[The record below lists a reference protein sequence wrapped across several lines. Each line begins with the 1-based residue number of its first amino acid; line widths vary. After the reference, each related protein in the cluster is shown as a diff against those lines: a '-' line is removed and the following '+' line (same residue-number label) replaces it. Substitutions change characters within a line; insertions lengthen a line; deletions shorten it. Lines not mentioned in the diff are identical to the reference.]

1 VTIEIRML
9 GRFEV
14 LADGSPC
21 SAVPWRRRQAA
32 ALVKVLALARYRTMH
47 REQLIDVI
55 WPDVPVDL
63 AAPRMHK
70 AAHFARHGFPDPTA
84 AIVLRGDTIS
94 LLPDDDVVID
104 AVVFEQAATDAL
116 LEGTVDAA
124 ATALAGFGGVLLP
137 DDLYEP
143 WAEQA
148 RERLSVLH
156 QQLLRQAGRW
166 EQLLEID
173 PADEEAHVALMR
185 AHLDRGDRTSAL
197 RQFERMDRTMRRE
210 LGIGAGP
217 EAAALRDRA
226 TAEIATVTATTPQ
239 QRQRRQLIGRDA
251 ELRTVRRLLESAAA
265 GRGGIALVSGASG
278 VGKTA
283 LLNAMLSEARA
294 QGFRTGAGAA
304 AKIEGAWPY
313 APVLEAIND
322 LCRAHPQVLDHLHEN
337 YRAELDRALS
347 LRTVTATDD
356 AGHQRLFVAAA
367 ALLRVAA
374 EDAGAML
381 IVDDV
386 HEADDAT
393 LRLLHYLARG
403 AAGDR
408 LLLVVAHRDLAEH
421 GRLEE
426 FAASL
431 ARRQVAARVLVQPLD
446 GRATAELVRSVA
458 PNVSDDVARQIWQ
471 LAGGLPFA
479 SIELARQAAD
489 APAGS
494 NLALAG
500 GFLARLPDHTHEL
513 LARVAVAGLA
523 FDTDE
528 FVALSALP
536 DELAYIRLEAAL
548 TARIVERTSTGYRF
562 RHALLREELLQ
573 RLPEQRRRALHR
585 EAASRLATLGASPA
599 RVGHHLLS
607 AGSPEE
613 AAPYLLSAAQTEAAF
628 GAYRDALTLVE
639 SVRHSVPED
648 TRGEVELLRGELL
661 AAVGDPAA
669 VDAYRE
675 AVRLTSGE
683 LRRKAR
689 IALSRTATMSG
700 DLESG
705 ADALAGLSSNGGPN
719 DVALLLA
726 RGNLAYFSGDLDAA
740 AAIAQEARSLIVT
753 GDEQRQLLD
762 LIALQG
768 LVAHNRGEWFQRL
781 SLELQHGRNEPRVAA
796 VVFDSHLCVAEYLL
810 YGPTPYER
818 VFELARALRETAQR
832 AGVLRAVAFATALLG
847 EAALLSGDLDL
858 AETELSE
865 AIDLHSDIDARTG
878 QAHCMQR
885 LAEVR
890 LARGDRSGARDL
902 CERAI
907 PLARWSTLAK
917 HLLQRVYGTLIAA
930 ADNPAE
936 AREIVAQAED
946 VLGRA
951 DFCFFCAV
959 MLAVPSA
966 TACADVGDIDGAQQ
980 HLAMAELSAG
990 LWQGTAWQAAISE
1003 ARGHLAR
1010 AERDEARAR
1019 SLLATAERGFL
1030 AAGQPLDAARCAS
1043 FALRELSH
1051 VQG

>member
-1 VTIEIRML
+1 VNIEIRML

-14 LADGSPC
+14 LADSKPC
-21 SAVPWRRRQAA
+21 SAEPWRRRQAA
-32 ALVKVLALARYRTMH
+32 GLVKILALARYRTMH
-47 REQLIDVI
+47 REQLIDLL

-63 AAPRMHK
+63 AAPRLHK
-70 AAHFARHGFPDPTA
+70 AAHFARHGFPDPAT

-94 LLPDDDVVID
+94 LLPDQEVVVD
-104 AVVFEQAATDAL
+104 AVEFER
-116 LEGTVDAA
+116 A
-124 ATALAGFGGVLLP
+124 ATAGVGQGTAEAAAEALDWYGGVLLP

-143 WAEQA
+143 WTEQP
-148 RERLSVLH
+148 RERLSMLH
-156 QQLLRQAGRW
+156 QQLLRQAQRW
-166 EQLLEID
+166 EQLLDID

-217 EAAALRDRA
+217 EATALRDRA
-226 TAEIATVTATTPQ
+226 SEEIATVATTTPK
-239 QRQRRQLIGRDA
+239 QRKRRELIGRNA
-251 ELRTVRRLLESAAA
+251 ELRTIRQLLDATAA
-265 GRGGIALVSGASG
+265 GRGGIALVSGAPG

-283 LLNAMLSEARA
+283 MLTATMSEARSR
-294 QGFRTGAGAA
+294 GFRTGSGAA
-304 AKIEGAWPY
+304 AKIEGAWPF

-322 LCRAHPQVLDHLHEN
+322 LCREHPYVLDHLHEN

-347 LRTVTATDD
+347 LRTALTDD

-374 EDAGAML
+374 ADSGALL

-386 HEADDAT
+386 HEADDAS

-403 AAGDR
+403 AAHDR
-408 LLLVVAHRDLAEH
+408 VLLVVAHRDIAEH

-426 FAASL
+426 FRASLSRRSVAAS
-431 ARRQVAARVLVQPLD
+431 VVVQPLD

-458 PNVSDDVARQIWQ
+458 PKSSDDVIRQIWQ

-479 SIELARQAAD
+479 SMELARQAAE
-489 APAGS
+489 APSGER
-494 NLALAG
+494 LALAD
-500 GFLARLPDHTHEL
+500 GFLARLPDQTSEL

-548 TARIVERTSTGYRF
+548 SARIIERTPTGYRF
-562 RHALLREELLQ
+562 RHALLREELLG
-573 RLPEQRRRALHR
+573 RLPEQRLHALHR
-585 EAASRLATLGASPA
+585 EAAARLTELGASPA

-607 AGSPEE
+607 AGVPQE
-613 AAPYLLSAAQTEAAF
+613 AAPYLLSAAHTEAAF
-628 GAYRDALTLVE
+628 GAYRDALTLVNA
-639 SVRHSVPED
+639 VRHHVSPD
-648 TRGEVELLRGELL
+648 ARGEVELLRGELL
-661 AAVGDPAA
+661 TAVGDPTA

-689 IALSRTATMSG
+689 IALSRAATMTG
-700 DLESG
+700 DLDAG
-705 ADALAGLSSNGGPN
+705 ADALANLDTNGGPN

-726 RGNLAYFSGDLDAA
+726 RGNLAYFGGDLDAA
-740 AAIAQEARSLIVT
+740 AAIAQRARALIVN
-753 GDEQRQLLD
+753 GAEQRQLLD
-762 LIALQG
+762 LVALQG
-768 LVAHNRGEWFQRL
+768 LVAHNRGQWFQRL
-781 SLELQHGRNEPRVAA
+781 SLELQHGRNEPHVTTA
-796 VVFDSHLCVAEYLL
+796 VFDSHLCVAEYLL
-810 YGPTPYER
+810 YGPTPYQR
-818 VFELARALRETAQR
+818 VMDLAETLRETAQR
-832 AGVLRAVAFATALLG
+832 AGVLRAIAFATALLG
-847 EAALLSGDLDL
+847 EAALLSGDLDRAEIEL
-858 AETELSE
+858 AE

-907 PLARWSTLAK
+907 PLARWSALAG
-917 HLLQRVYGTLIAA
+917 HLLQRLYGTLITAA
-930 ADNPAE
+930 ESVTE
-936 AREIVAQAED
+936 AREVVALAED
-946 VLGRA
+946 AIGQA

-966 TACADVGDIDGAQQ
+966 TACADAGDVDGAVR
-980 HLAMAELSAG
+980 HLELAERSAE
-990 LWQGTAWQAAISE
+990 LWQGTAWQAAIRESR
-1003 ARGHLAR
+1003 AHLAR
-1010 AERDEARAR
+1010 IEGDEDSAR
-1019 SLLATAERGFL
+1019 SMLAAAERGFL
-1030 AAGQPLDAARCAS
+1030 AAGQPLDAARCEA
-1043 FALRELSH
+1043 FATRELS
-1051 VQG
+1051 QAQQ